1 MGIGEFGFCE
11 LLSFLYLEDENKLKF
26 NVSKVILPIIHKT
39 LGRQN
44 PFVKATNHQIEVY
57 GVLRAASLIFLWVNP
72 LSNAQREK
80 PWKKPVWFW
89 MTKI

>member
-44 PFVKATNHQIEVY
+44 SFVKAQQI
-57 GVLRAASLIFLWVNP
+57 
-72 LSNAQREK
+72 
-80 PWKKPVWFW
+80 
-89 MTKI
+89 TK